1 MVSFIARGEFL
12 PKEKIMNKVLPL
24 LKIQNSNDKT
34 IMFTRFLIFILVGV
48 TIIATLVTLLVF
60 MCRNRDSRLARAFVN
75 VKDKIFWN
83 IILRTII

>member
-24 LKIQNSNDKT
+24 LKIQKSNDKT

>member
-24 LKIQNSNDKT
+24 LKIPKSNDKT
-34 IMFTRFLIFILVGV
+34 ILFTRFLILILVGV
-48 TIIATLVTLLVF
+48 AIVATLVTLLVF
-60 MCRNRDSRLARAFVN
+60 LCRNRDSRLARAFVN

>member
-24 LKIQNSNDKT
+24 LKIPKSNDKT

-48 TIIATLVTLLVF
+48 AIIATIMTLLVF
-60 MCRNRDSRLARAFVN
+60 ICRNRDSRLARAFVN

>member
-1 MVSFIARGEFL
+1 
-12 PKEKIMNKVLPL
+12 MNKVLPL
-24 LKIQNSNDKT
+24 LKIQKSNDKT